1 MSSVQEIL
9 AGYDGLQAAQEAF
22 YKDLHQHPE
31 LSHQE
36 HRTAQRVAGQ
46 LQQYGCT
53 VQAGIGGTGVVGM
66 LSNGGGPAVLLRADM
81 DALPVKEDTGAD
93 YASTA
98 TAQDADG
105 NEVPVAH
112 ACGHDIHV
120 SCLLGMTKLMADHPG
135 QWNGTLLA
143 LFQPAEET
151 GDGAQ
156 GMVDDGLLTRIP
168 APHVALAQHVLR
180 GVAGTAGTR
189 SGPFL
194 SAADSIKITVYG
206 RGGHGSMPQN
216 TIDPVVL
223 AAMIVVRL
231 QTVVSREIAPGQTAV
246 LTVGS
251 SQAGTTSNVIPD
263 HAVLQLNTRSY
274 TQQTRKRML
283 AAIQRIVRAECQ
295 AAGSPKDPDFETLD
309 SYPLTDND
317 AGTTRRVAAAFS
329 AHFGDRALQWDQQ
342 TASEDFSNI
351 PRAAGIPYTY
361 WAIGGTDPQ
370 TYRTA
375 EKNGHLDDL
384 PANHS
389 PKFLPVLQPT
399 LRTGTEALT
408 AAALAWLAPHSGS

>member
-1 MSSVQEIL
+1 MSSIQEIL

-36 HRTAQRVAGQ
+36 QRTAQRVAGQ

-53 VQAGIGGTGVVGM
+53 VQSGIGGTGVVGM
-66 LSNGGGPAVLLRADM
+66 LSNGVGPAVLLRADM

-156 GMVDDGLLTRIP
+156 AMVDDGLLTRIP
-168 APHVALAQHVLR
+168 APDVALAQHVLR

-216 TIDPVVL
+216 TVDPVVL

-251 SQAGTTSNVIPD
+251 SQAGTTSNVIPG

-274 TQQTRKRML
+274 TQQTRQRML

-375 EKNGHLDDL
+375 EKNGHVDDL

-389 PKFLPVLQPT
+389 PKFLPPLQPT

>member
-36 HRTAQRVAGQ
+36 QRTAQRVAGQ

-168 APHVALAQHVLR
+168 APDVALAQHVLR

-274 TQQTRKRML
+274 TQQTRQRML

-389 PKFLPVLQPT
+389 PKFLPPLQPT

>member
-66 LSNGGGPAVLLRADM
+66 LSNGVGPAVLLRADM

-98 TAQDADG
+98 TAQDTDG

-408 AAALAWLAPHSGS
+408 AAALAWLAPHPGS

>member
-1 MSSVQEIL
+1 MSSAQEIL
-9 AGYDGLQAAQEAF
+9 AGYGGVQAAQEAF

-36 HRTAQRVAGQ
+36 QRTAQRVAGQ

-66 LSNGGGPAVLLRADM
+66 LSNGGGPTVLLRADM
-81 DALPVKEDTGAD
+81 DALPVEEDTGAD

-105 NEVPVAH
+105 SEVPVAH

-168 APHVALAQHVLR
+168 APDVALAQHVLR
-180 GVAGTAGTR
+180 GVAGTAGTC

-216 TIDPVVL
+216 TVDPGLTRNASRSSRCGYGPAAAGHDVRNDDPVSSRVL
-223 AAMIVVRL
+223 RL
-231 QTVVSREIAPGQTAV
+231 ARTAGHPSEMAGSTALSGAKPPWVTVS
-246 LTVGS
+246 LTTPWPAS
-251 SQAGTTSNVIPD
+251 SISKAT
-263 HAVLQLNTRSY
+263 LE
-274 TQQTRKRML
+274 
-283 AAIQRIVRAECQ
+283 RASARQ
-295 AAGSPKDPDFETLD
+295 AA
-309 SYPLTDND
+309 
-317 AGTTRRVAAAFS
+317 AVAS
-329 AHFGDRALQWDQQ
+329 
-342 TASEDFSNI
+342 SM
-351 PRAAGIPYTY
+351 P
-361 WAIGGTDPQ
+361 
-370 TYRTA
+370 
-375 EKNGHLDDL
+375 
-384 PANHS
+384 
-389 PKFLPVLQPT
+389 
-399 LRTGTEALT
+399 T
-408 AAALAWLAPHSGS
+408 AAAHPGVIVCQV

>member
-1 MSSVQEIL
+1 MSSIQEIL

-22 YKDLHQHPE
+22 YRDLHQHPE

-36 HRTAQRVAGQ
+36 QRTAQRVAGQ

-53 VQAGIGGTGVVGM
+53 VQSGIGGTGVVGM

-156 GMVDDGLLTRIP
+156 GMIDDGLLTRIP
-168 APHVALAQHVLR
+168 APDVALAQHVLR
-180 GVAGTAGTR
+180 GVAGTAGTH

-216 TIDPVVL
+216 TVDPVVL

-263 HAVLQLNTRSY
+263 HAVLQLNLRSY
-274 TQQTRKRML
+274 SQQTRQRML

-329 AHFGDRALQWDQQ
+329 AHFGDRALRWDQQ

-408 AAALAWLAPHSGS
+408 AAALAWLAPQSGS